1 MWPLYSS
8 EPPIATHSVQ
18 LNKKEDSDNLWNL
31 PPRTHAMFRYDRQ
44 SAVKKKGGGVLL
56 YIPVKLAPKL
66 RPDLNLFDKEKY
78 ESVWVECKSTFNISS
93 KEKMLVN
100 LCYNPSRSNFI
111 DFLEQLTLNIDNAFS
126 VSNKIT
132 LLGDYN
138 INYLD
143 SKEKEN
149 LDSIIIPYGLKV
161 FCPNDETRISSST
174 KTHID
179 YIITDYETND
189 IEFCFDTPYKTDHF
203 DGHKMRQKFTEDNVD
218 FQ

>member
-1 MWPLYSS
+1 MGENTIIGIS
-8 EPPIATHSVQ
+8 ETW
-18 LNKKEDSDNLWNL
+18 LKKEDSDNLWNFQ
-31 PPRTHAMFRYDRQ
+31 PRTHAMFRYDRQ

-132 LLGDYN
+132 RNFLISVILLA
-138 INYLD
+138 
-143 SKEKEN
+143 
-149 LDSIIIPYGLKV
+149 
-161 FCPNDETRISSST
+161 
-174 KTHID
+174 
-179 YIITDYETND
+179 
-189 IEFCFDTPYKTDHF
+189 
-203 DGHKMRQKFTEDNVD
+203 
-218 FQ
+218 

>member
-1 MWPLYSS
+1 MGENTIIGIS
-8 EPPIATHSVQ
+8 ETW
-18 LNKKEDSDNLWNL
+18 LKKEDSDNLWNL
-31 PPRTHAMFRYDRQ
+31 HPRTHAMFRYDKQ

-93 KEKMLVN
+93 NEKMLVN

-111 DFLEQLTLNIDNAFS
+111 DILEQLTLNIDNAFS
-126 VSNKIT
+126 VSKKIT

-143 SKEKEN
+143 SKEKEI
-149 LDSIIIPYGLKV
+149 LDSIIIPYGLMV
-161 FCPNDETRISSST
+161 FVQTLRPELVPQLKLISTTLSETMKQTALNFVLIHLI
-174 KTHID
+174 KPKILFHL
-179 YIITDYETND
+179 
-189 IEFCFDTPYKTDHF
+189 F
-203 DGHKMRQKFTEDNVD
+203 
-218 FQ
+218 

>member
-1 MWPLYSS
+1 
-8 EPPIATHSVQ
+8 
-18 LNKKEDSDNLWNL
+18 
-31 PPRTHAMFRYDRQ
+31 MFRYDRQ

-143 SKEKEN
+143 SKEK
-149 LDSIIIPYGLKV
+149 
-161 FCPNDETRISSST
+161 
-174 KTHID
+174 
-179 YIITDYETND
+179 
-189 IEFCFDTPYKTDHF
+189 
-203 DGHKMRQKFTEDNVD
+203 
-218 FQ
+218 